1 MEDLNNIDQGG
12 FFKIKGYKKEF
23 KILLL
28 SAVPLI
34 LNNLSQIFLPITSL
48 FFVGHLGPNEL
59 AAVTL
64 AGTVC
69 SNICFIKHKFVSLYF
84 IAF

>member
-1 MEDLNNIDQGG
+1 MEDSSVQSG
-12 FFKIKGYKKEF
+12 FFEIKGYKKEF
-23 KILLL
+23 KILFF
-28 SAVPLI
+28 SALPLI

-48 FFVGHLGPNEL
+48 FFVGHLGANEL

-69 SNICFIKHKFVSLYF
+69 
-84 IAF
+84 